1 MTYKFSIIVET
12 EPLVTIKKCE
22 MCDLSIES
30 KNGNLRRY
38 CSDACR
44 VKHYRRRMGIGGFIK
59 PLAKPKARKGWYP
72 SAEDI
77 ELWNEYKAGIKAIR
91 EE

>member
-1 MTYKFSIIVET
+1 MTYNFSIILKT

-22 MCDLSIES
+22 MCDLTVDS
-30 KNGNLRRY
+30 KNGSLRRY

-44 VKHYRRRMGIGGFIK
+44 VRNYRRRMGIMGR

-72 SAEDI
+72 TAKDLEQW
-77 ELWNEYKAGIKAIR
+77 EEYKAKNKGG

>member
-1 MTYKFSIIVET
+1 MTYEFSIIVET

-38 CSDACR
+38 CTDACR
-44 VKHYRRRMGIGGFIK
+44 TRHYRRRMGIMGR
-59 PLAKPKARKGWYP
+59 PLSKPKARKGWYP
-72 SAEDI
+72 TAKDL
-77 ELWNEYKAGIKAIR
+77 ELWEEYKAGIKAIR